1 MPMDNETLHRAQ
13 QEALA
18 FLAAIDALH
27 QRTLTDPQFRQFR
40 GITGFKETAA
50 VRRASM
56 TLTRALADVRRA
68 AE

>member
-1 MPMDNETLHRAQ
+1 MPMDNETLYRAQ

-27 QRTLTDPQFRQFR
+27 RRAAKDLHFRQMHS
-40 GITGFKETAA
+40 IVGFKETAA

-68 AE
+68 E